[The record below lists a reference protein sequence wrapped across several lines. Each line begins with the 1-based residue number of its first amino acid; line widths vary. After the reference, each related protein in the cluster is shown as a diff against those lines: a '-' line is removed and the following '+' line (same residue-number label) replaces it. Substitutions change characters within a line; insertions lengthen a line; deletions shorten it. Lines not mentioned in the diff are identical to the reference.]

1 MLRIT
6 APHFVAGVVPGKAAA
21 PIVSYMRSWTPERIK
36 EYCKARGWQV
46 EEVQEPQEELRR
58 WVDSLP
64 TGPGL
69 QPDAIKRE
77 DLYEDKE

>member
-6 APHFVAGVVPGKAAA
+6 APHFVAGVVLGKAAA

-58 WVDSLP
+58 WAW
-64 TGPGL
+64 T
-69 QPDAIKRE
+69 AA
-77 DLYEDKE
+77 